1 VVGLWKSHDV
11 KFQFCAASVLASL
24 AATQSYATSILDAGA
39 LAAFVPLAVFPSVPV
54 QAQACRVLRHL
65 VGGRQPWLRRLRT
78 MCAGADETCARSVW
92 PLMRATVLTNVPR
105 TLEILERLWV
115 GGKVSSKDVG
125 EWLDVVYRSLDYEDA
140 NDMSLKREVGDDE
153 EEEEEEERVIEE
165 ES

>member
-1 VVGLWKSHDV
+1 
-11 KFQFCAASVLASL
+11 
-24 AATQSYATSILDAGA
+24 
-39 LAAFVPLAVFPSVPV
+39 
-54 QAQACRVLRHL
+54 
-65 VGGRQPWLRRLRT
+65 

-92 PLMRATVLTNVPR
+92 PQRRATVLTNVPR

-140 NDMSLKREVGDDE
+140 NDMSLKWEVGDDD

-165 ES
+165 ESQVRLIGTDRQWLRPERLQEHREREAGVLFRCPMWGRKRDEKREGARDVRILGEGVLILYTKEDFLRHPHRD